1 MKAEKIVK
9 EIADREAKQA
19 SSVVQEFSRFAH
31 QYNTYNMIQAK
42 VATTLI
48 AKLPHQSYKN
58 IIDIGSGS
66 GEVYKNLQKQ
76 KVLLESFVALDSAE
90 SMLAIHP
97 DNKLITKICT
107 NFNNKD
113 FIEDMPKRDYDLLL
127 SSSAL
132 QWSTDLVYTMRELSL
147 LSSTFYGA
155 LFTSGTFKTL
165 HKTAGVS
172 SPIYSD
178 NVVRNVM
185 NQFYKDVQFEMHHYS
200 LEFNSTRDMF
210 KYIKQSGVSSGER
223 KLNYKQTKAL
233 MENYPLNYL
242 EFEVLFIEAKN

>member
-1 MKAEKIVK
+1 MKAEKIVRD
-9 EIADREAKQA
+9 IVHTEAKQV

-31 QYNTYNMIQAK
+31 QYDTYNMIQAK
-42 VATTLI
+42 VATTLVS
-48 AKLPHQSYKN
+48 KLPRKSYKDV
-58 IIDIGSGS
+58 IDIGCGS
-66 GEVYKNLQKQ
+66 GEVYKNIQKQ
-76 KVLLESFVALDSAE
+76 KVIIENFVVLDSAQ

-97 DNKLITKICT
+97 DEKLITKICT
-107 NFNNKD
+107 NFNDRN
-113 FIEDMPKRDYDLLL
+113 FIEHIPKQDYDLLL

-165 HKTAGVS
+165 HQIAGVS
-172 SPIYSD
+172 SPIYGEDS
-178 NVVRNVM
+178 VRNVM
-185 NQFYKDVQFEMHHYS
+185 SQFYNNVQFEIHHYS

-210 KYIKQSGVSSGER
+210 KYIKQSGVSSGEK
-223 KLNYKQTKAL
+223 KLNYTQTKAL

>member
-9 EIADREAKQA
+9 EIADTEAKQA

-48 AKLPHQSYKN
+48 SKLPSQSYKN

-76 KVLLESFVALDSAE
+76 KVLLENFVALDSAQT
-90 SMLAIHP
+90 MLAIHP
-97 DNKLITKICT
+97 DNKQITKICT
-107 NFNNKD
+107 NFNDRD
-113 FIEDMPKRDYDLLL
+113 FTDHIPKRDYDVLL

-165 HKTAGVS
+165 HQIAGVS
-172 SPIYSD
+172 SPIYSED
-178 NVVRNVM
+178 IVRDVM
-185 NQFYKDVQFEMHHYS
+185 NQFYKDVQFELHHYS

-223 KLNYKQTKAL
+223 KLNYTQTKAL